1 MIGSTEQADN
11 RGLSQSIE
19 VRCSERNSGNSN
31 GPSSSS
37 SAMTGTPIKNADPH
51 QKRSSR
57 SPPATGPMAAPV
69 EKLVAQTPIA
79 NVRSLA
85 SENRLLIRASVD
97 GASVAPAIP

>member
-1 MIGSTEQADN
+1 
-11 RGLSQSIE
+11 
-19 VRCSERNSGNSN
+19 
-31 GPSSSS
+31 
-37 SAMTGTPIKNADPH
+37 MTGTPIKNADPH

-85 SENRLLIRASVD
+85 SENKLRIRDKVD
-97 GASVAPAIP
+97 GASVAPAIPWRPRAMIHGIEHARESDYPKADPFAAAGFAHRSELF